1 MAECNEV
8 ITKVVYNYDGEHESS
23 NADSE
28 EKSALQTLQ
37 TLWTLSLTQKN
48 NKGTNNS

>member
-28 EKSALQTLQ
+28 EKSALEKSPSPSYACGHL
-37 TLWTLSLTQKN
+37 LTCYH
-48 NKGTNNS
+48 